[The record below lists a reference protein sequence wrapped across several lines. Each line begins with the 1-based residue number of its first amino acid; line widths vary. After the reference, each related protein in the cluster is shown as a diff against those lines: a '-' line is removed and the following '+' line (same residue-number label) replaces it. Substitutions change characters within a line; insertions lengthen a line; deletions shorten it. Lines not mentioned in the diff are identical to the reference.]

1 MERDIGAG
9 WDYDEYNDGGD
20 ASFGASY
27 TSESQTFH
35 KNAALRAENTSLR
48 TALDQA
54 QRVSQVPSDDP

>member
-27 TSESQTFH
+27 PSESYTFQ
-35 KNAALRAENTSLR
+35 KRAGLLVLHEF
-48 TALDQA
+48 
-54 QRVSQVPSDDP
+54 RVVD